1 MKKLVYIICIC
12 FLIMSHKQNN
22 NFENINFYYLGY
34 ESKTYLNNFVL
45 LQFEIE
51 NLTNDTIYLSEKN
64 IDLKIFKNKKKINED
79 NLPTYLP
86 FIRPIKIK
94 EFKCEE
100 KERYEKSIEELKL
113 KFANKLYE
121 KNFSTNT
128 IYKDSKDFILE
139 NIIRDCI
146 VLMPNESIDYNK
158 GFYSKKFD
166 KNCKVSVKYS
176 ENKRFTYFV
185 NDSGKR
191 IDIND

>member
-1 MKKLVYIICIC
+1 
-12 FLIMSHKQNN
+12 MSHKQNN

-176 ENKRFTYFV
+176 ENKRFTYFI